1 MPTSKGSSGCKS
13 RRLFNR
19 EAKYARLD
27 EADIDALLPNAATYV
42 TTYTT
47 SGKECDMAASTTM
60 TIRVTPD
67 LKEKLGRLAHNTRRT
82 KSYLAAEAVE
92 AYVNRELQIIEG
104 IERGL
109 ADREAG
115 RVTPHDAAMDRIDAA
130 IAAADKNAA

>member
-1 MPTSKGSSGCKS
+1 
-13 RRLFNR
+13 
-19 EAKYARLD
+19 
-27 EADIDALLPNAATYV
+27 
-42 TTYTT
+42 
-47 SGKECDMAASTTM
+47 MAASTTM

-82 KSYLAAEAVE
+82 KSYLAAQAVE

-109 ADREAG
+109 ADVEAD